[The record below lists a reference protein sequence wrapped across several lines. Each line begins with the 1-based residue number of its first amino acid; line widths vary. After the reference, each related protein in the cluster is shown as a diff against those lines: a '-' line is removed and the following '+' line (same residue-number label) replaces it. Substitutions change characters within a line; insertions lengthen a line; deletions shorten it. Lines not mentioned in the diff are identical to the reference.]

1 MKKSTKIIS
10 AVLASLMLVAAGC
23 SSDKPAEKKAGGPE
37 EKVLTVYSARSE
49 QLNNA
54 VIPQFEKDTGIKVN
68 LVVAGTGE
76 VLKRAKSE
84 KDNPLGDILWAA
96 DETMLS
102 SSKDLFMEYTSTEN
116 DKMMDGFKNKA
127 GVLHQPL
134 LIQQL

>member
-23 SSDKPAEKKAGGPE
+23 GSDKPAEKKAGGPE

-84 KDNPLGDILWAA
+84 KDNPLGDCGRP
-96 DETMLS
+96 M
-102 SSKDLFMEYTSTEN
+102 KRCC
-116 DKMMDGFKNKA
+116 
-127 GVLHQPL
+127 PL
-134 LIQQL
+134 LKICLWNILPLKTIK

>member
-54 VIPQFEKDTGIKVN
+54 VIPQFEKDTGIK
-68 LVVAGTGE
+68 E
-76 VLKRAKSE
+76 IRYIYEIKILK
-84 KDNPLGDILWAA
+84 DIWL
-96 DETMLS
+96 
-102 SSKDLFMEYTSTEN
+102 K
-116 DKMMDGFKNKA
+116 
-127 GVLHQPL
+127 
-134 LIQQL
+134 

>member
-1 MKKSTKIIS
+1 
-10 AVLASLMLVAAGC
+10 MLCAAGC

-84 KDNPLGDILWAA
+84 KPLA
-96 DETMLS
+96 S
-102 SSKDLFMEYTSTEN
+102 SVLTIITVGSA
-116 DKMMDGFKNKA
+116 KA
-127 GVLHQPL
+127 GVKTPALFLKPSIIL
-134 LIQQL
+134 SFSKIYSIRL